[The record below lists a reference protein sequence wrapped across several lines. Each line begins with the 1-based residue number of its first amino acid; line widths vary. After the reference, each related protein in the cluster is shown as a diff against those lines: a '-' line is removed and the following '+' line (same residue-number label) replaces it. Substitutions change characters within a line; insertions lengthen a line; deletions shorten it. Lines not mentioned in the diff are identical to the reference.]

1 MQQFEESIYNLIVET
16 STNLPGDVR
25 RAVAKGRALEDQ
37 ATRSGLALTTIAQ
50 NIGMAEQQVSPI
62 CQDTG
67 MPTFI
72 IHTPV
77 GVNQIEM
84 KKDIHSAIIRAT
96 KNGKLRPN
104 SVDSLTGENS
114 GDNLGAG
121 TPVIHF
127 EQWEE
132 EGIDVRLILKGGGC
146 ENKNI
151 QYSLPAELEGLGKAG
166 RDLDGIR
173 KCILHAVYQ
182 AQGQGC
188 SAGFIGVGIGGDRTT
203 GYELAKK
210 QLFRSVEDVNPN
222 EDLAKLE
229 EYIMENANKLGIGTM
244 GFGGE
249 VTLLGCKIGVMN
261 RLPASFF
268 VSVAYNCW
276 AFRRQGTLVNPANG
290 EIQEWLYES
299 GTGISVERDAAK
311 PAPEP
316 VAVAAAQDGGA
327 SAVVTED
334 ATIPAAPDMVAGGGN
349 PVASGSAAA
358 GSGAASGGS
367 REIRLTTP
375 ISEEDIRSLR
385 VGDVVILSGEM
396 HTGRDALH
404 KYLMDHDTP
413 VDLNGAVIYHC
424 GPVMLKDDEGWHVK
438 AAGPT
443 TSIREEPY
451 QGDIIKK
458 FGIRAVIGKGG
469 MGPKT
474 LKALGEHGGVYLN
487 AIGGAAQ
494 YYAEC
499 IKKVNGVDFMEF
511 GIPEAMWHLQV
522 DGFAAIVTMDAH
534 GNSLHA
540 DVEKDSAAKLAQFRE
555 PVFK

>member
-1 MQQFEESIYNLIVET
+1 MQNFEESIYNLIVET

-25 RAVAKGRALEDQ
+25 RAVAKGRALEDR
-37 ATRSGLALTTIAQ
+37 ATRSGLALTTIAK
-50 NIGMAEQQVSPI
+50 NIGMAELQVSPI

-77 GVNQIEM
+77 GVNQMEM
-84 KKDIHSAIIRAT
+84 KKDIHSAVIRAT

-132 EGIDVRLILKGGGC
+132 ENIDVRLILKGGGC

-210 QLFRSVEDVNPN
+210 QLFRKVEDTNPV

-229 EYIMENANKLGIGTM
+229 DYIMQNANKLGIGTM

-249 VTLLGCKIGVMN
+249 VTLLGCKVGVMN

-276 AFRRQGTLVNPANG
+276 AFRRQGILVEPATG
-290 EIQEWLYES
+290 EIRDWLYER
-299 GTGISVERDAAK
+299 GTGISVEDAVG
-311 PAPEP
+311 P
-316 VAVAAAQDGGA
+316 VPVSVTAHPAAAEAGVIPGD
-327 SAVVTED
+327 AV
-334 ATIPAAPDMVAGGGN
+334 IPAAPAI
-349 PVASGSAAA
+349 AAAA
-358 GSGAASGGS
+358 GAVEPAAAAAEGS
-367 REIRLTTP
+367 REVRLTTP
-375 ISEEDIRSLR
+375 VSEEDIRSLR

-474 LKALGEHGGVYLN
+474 LKALQEHGGVYLN

-499 IKKVNGVDFMEF
+499 IKRVNAVDFMEF

-522 DGFAAIVTMDAH
+522 EGFAAIVTMDSH